1 MKRLALLAAVAGAHS
16 AYYIAPVDAQAR
28 GWIAYIGTHA
38 LLVVALLL
46 LLPWASAGRPEWL
59 AATGAV
65 ACWWGVLESTQAV
78 ACSALMWGT
87 LSAAD
92 LCEQAFGFEVYAV
105 AAALG
110 LATLAMRAWRR
121 PPDATKGGGHG

>member
-16 AYYIAPVDAQAR
+16 AYYIAPADAQAR
-28 GWIAYIGTHA
+28 GWIAYMGTHA
-38 LLVVALLL
+38 LVVVALLL

-65 ACWWGVLESTQAV
+65 ACWWGVLESAQAV
-78 ACSALMWGT
+78 ACSAMMWGT

-92 LCEQAFGFEVYAV
+92 LCEQAFGSEVYAV

-110 LATLAMRAWRR
+110 LATLITRAWRR
-121 PPDATKGGGHG
+121 RPGQGGGHG